1 MCEKWLNFRGNS
13 APPPSLC
20 YRLLVASAERIAQL
34 GQVVLFRGLTEEALA
49 LIAEI
54 AEEEDHPVAH
64 VIFRQGEIG
73 EKLYVIVS
81 GRVRISRDVGGMGE
95 EALAILGPGSC
106 FGEMALVDDS
116 PRSADAHVH
125 EKCRLLSIPKEAFE
139 ELLFLHKDL
148 AYEVLW
154 STVRILTAR
163 LRDTNDKI
171 TFLSTTTRF

>member
-1 MCEKWLNFRGNS
+1 M
-13 APPPSLC
+13 
-20 YRLLVASAERIAQL
+20 ASAERIAQL
-34 GQVVLFRGLTEEALA
+34 GQVVLFRGLTEDALE
-49 LIAEI
+49 LISAI
-54 AEEEDHPVAH
+54 ADDEEHPAGH
-64 VIFRQGEIG
+64 VIFRQGEVG

-148 AYEVLW
+148 AYEILW
-154 STVRILTAR
+154 STVRVLTAR

-171 TFLSTTTRF
+171 TFLSTTVKF